1 MKIIST
7 FLLLFTACI
16 HLQAQL
22 HLSAETAGGI
32 NSPKIKQN
40 ETLGPDDL
48 YNAAFSYRLGIDLS
62 YQIGTHFCIGA
73 RTGFQ
78 SFAYTQRSF
87 TGTFQQTGVI
97 AGLYTGILI
106 KRFQFDLGGDY
117 TSIINESFPDPEGI
131 TNPNFY
137 TASLGSSV
145 RFKRI
150 QPFFRYY
157 HGISA
162 FHKYKLGFPGYR
174 YLYVRE
180 ILLGVAYQ
188 LF

>member
-32 NSPKIKQN
+32 NSPKIKHDGTPAPN
-40 ETLGPDDL
+40 DL
-48 YNAAFSYRLGIDLS
+48 YNAAFSYRFGIDLS

-97 AGLYTGILI
+97 GGLYAGILF

-117 TSIINESFPDPEGI
+117 TSIINKSFADPEGI
-131 TNPNFY
+131 ANPNFY
-137 TASLGSSV
+137 TASLGASV
-145 RFKRI
+145 RFKKI

-162 FHKYKLGFPGYR
+162 YHKYKLGFPGYR